1 MISKNKILFALTTHP
16 RLLTFG
22 VGLAVTFTIGALIGT
37 LDSSHSAYA
46 FQNQENSGNNARD
59 CCR

>member
-1 MISKNKILFALTTHP
+1 MMISKHKILLALTTHP

-22 VGLAVTFTIGALIGT
+22 IGLAVTFTIGALIGT

-46 FQNQENSGNNARD
+46 ANNGNNA
-59 CCR
+59 CGQQCS

>member
-1 MISKNKILFALTTHP
+1 MISKHKILFALTTRP

-22 VGLAVTFTIGALIGT
+22 IGLAVTFTIGALIGI

-46 FQNQENSGNNARD
+46 LQGNLGDNA
-59 CCR
+59 CC